1 MNNALFWVGV
11 AFFGSLALFLIGLAL
26 AKILDHR
33 VDKEIAKEEERLQYR
48 NPRLRPRN
56 VRVRVRL
63 ASDKNGS

>member
-33 VDKEIAKEEERLQYR
+33 ADIKIAREEERLQYKNLLLRSR
-48 NPRLRPRN
+48 NLSKRR
-56 VRVRVRL
+56 
-63 ASDKNGS
+63 

>member
-33 VDKEIAKEEERLQYR
+33 VDKEIAREEERLQYKNSR
-48 NPRLRPRN
+48 IRPRN
-56 VRVRVRL
+56 FSKGRWEH
-63 ASDKNGS
+63 DT

>member
-33 VDKEIAKEEERLQYR
+33 ADIEIAREEERLQYKNSLLRSR
-48 NPRLRPRN
+48 NLSKGR
-56 VRVRVRL
+56 
-63 ASDKNGS
+63 